1 MSMDISSLSL
11 AELKLLQQQIP
22 LEIKKREVQE
32 KEKVLNELKLIAES
46 RGFSLDQLLKSGE
59 KGKVKSGR
67 TVQVKYRHPQ
77 NADLAWTGRGR
88 KPQWVQEWLNGGR
101 KIEELAV

>member
-1 MSMDISSLSL
+1 MDISSLSL

-46 RGFSLDQLLKSGE
+46 RGFSLDQLLKGGD
-59 KGKVKSGR
+59 KGGKAKTGR

-88 KPQWVQEWLNGGR
+88 KPQWVQEWVAGGR
-101 KIEELAV
+101 KLEELAV